1 MPCSCYTFTIRR
13 LTVKIS
19 NETRSIL
26 KNFATINSGIKVDSG
41 NQLKTISNM
50 KNILAVAT
58 VPETFNQEF
67 SIYNLAEFLGATSL
81 LDNPDFN
88 FNESSAS
95 ISDNDSAMTYF
106 YASEGMVTAPEKM
119 ITMPDAEIKIE
130 LSSTLLSELQKAAS
144 VLGVNDL
151 ILKSDGT
158 KIEFVVT
165 DKKNATSNTF
175 SRIVGEGNGV
185 SFSMNFKI
193 ENLKILDGNYEVFV
207 SSKGISNFKNKDV
220 DLEYFIALEPDSKYN
235 V

>member
-1 MPCSCYTFTIRR
+1 M
-13 LTVKIS
+13 KIS
-19 NETRSIL
+19 DGTRNIL
-26 KNFATINSGIKVDSG
+26 KNFSTINSGIKVKEG
-41 NQLKTISNM
+41 NKLETISNM

-58 VPETFNQEF
+58 INENFPKEF
-67 SIYNLAEFLGATSL
+67 SIYNLNEFLGATSL
-81 LDNPDFN
+81 MEDPEFQFGD
-88 FNESSAS
+88 AS
-95 ISDNDSAMTYF
+95 LTIADTNSAMSYF
-106 YASEGMVTAPEKM
+106 YASDGMVTSPEKM
-119 ITMPDAEIKIE
+119 ITMPDVEVKFDI
-130 LSSTLLSELQKAAS
+130 SSQLLSDLNKAAS

-151 ILKSDGT
+151 VLESDGT
-158 KIEFVVT
+158 KMTLTVK

-185 SFSMNFKI
+185 KFTFNFKI

>member
-1 MPCSCYTFTIRR
+1 M
-13 LTVKIS
+13 KIS
-19 NETRSIL
+19 DGTRNIL
-26 KNFATINSGIKVDSG
+26 KNFSTINSGIKVKEG
-41 NQLKTISNM
+41 NKLETISNM

-58 VPETFNQEF
+58 INENFPKEF
-67 SIYNLAEFLGATSL
+67 SIYNLNEFLGATSL
-81 LDNPDFN
+81 MEDPEFQFGDVSLTIADTN
-88 FNESSAS
+88 
-95 ISDNDSAMTYF
+95 SAMSYF
-106 YASEGMVTAPEKM
+106 YASDGMITSPEKM
-119 ITMPDAEIKIE
+119 ITMPDAEVKFDI
-130 LSSTLLSELQKAAS
+130 SSQLLSDLNKAAS

-151 ILKSDGT
+151 VLESDGT
-158 KIEFVVT
+158 KMSLTVK

-185 SFSMNFKI
+185 KFTFNFKI